1 MKNISDFTFDFEL
14 QATGRLSSSEVIA
27 THMPLYMYTS
37 QLSILK
43 C

>member
-14 QATGRLSSSEVIA
+14 QATGRLTSSEVIA
-27 THMPLYMYTS
+27 THMPSYMYTS